1 TPDFVVLAA
10 DGTHW
15 IIEGKSKR
23 GRDDETVQR
32 KKDAAEKAIR
42 LLAGKPDYVGQSWGY
57 LIAFEDDIATADSL
71 ADLLATGAT
80 ERTR

>member
-1 TPDFVVLAA
+1 VVVFFTPLR
-10 DGTHW
+10 TPKP
-15 IIEGKSKR
+15 E
-23 GRDDETVQR
+23 EP